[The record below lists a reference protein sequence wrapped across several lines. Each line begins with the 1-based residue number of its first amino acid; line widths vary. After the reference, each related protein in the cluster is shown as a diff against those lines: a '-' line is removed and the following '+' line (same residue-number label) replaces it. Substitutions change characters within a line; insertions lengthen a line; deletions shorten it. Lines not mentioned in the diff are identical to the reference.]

1 MDVRFLKS
9 LLAVIDKGSIA
20 DAARLENLTSSAVS
34 QRIQALE
41 RELGVTL
48 FSRIGNTAKPTESC
62 MRLVPRARKIVQE
75 IQALRTDLDPLGL
88 TGELRIGAISTA
100 LTGLIPQLLKKLM
113 TQAPDVKLSIVP
125 GTSASLYERLMAEE
139 LDAVIVVNPPFDT
152 PKMMKKITLYAE
164 PLVFIKPK
172 SLSLPIKQ
180 AIQAGPYIQY
190 DPNSWGGRLAI
201 EYLHDQHIAVEPL
214 CDLDG
219 LEAIAVLV
227 SEDVG
232 VSLIPYWK
240 GLEKIANNIAINHVD
255 IRKYQREVVLL
266 YPVQTVNTSLINF
279 LVNLLQSESG

>member
-20 DAARLENLTSSAVS
+20 DAARHENLTSSAVS

-75 IQALRTDLDPLGL
+75 IQALKTDLDPVGL

-100 LTGLIPQLLKKLM
+100 LTGLIPQLMKKLM

-125 GTSASLYERLMAEE
+125 GTSASLYERLIAEE
-139 LDAVIVVNPPFDT
+139 LDAIVVVDPPFDT
-152 PKMMKKITLYAE
+152 PKMMKKITLYVE
-164 PLVFIKPK
+164 PLVFIKSK
-172 SLSLPIKQ
+172 SVSLPIAE
-180 AIQAGPYIQY
+180 AIQSKPYIQY
-190 DPNSWGGRLAI
+190 DPHSWGGRLAT
-201 EYLHDQHIAVEPL
+201 EYLHDQQITVDPL

-219 LEAIAVLV
+219 LEAIAILV
-227 SEDVG
+227 SEGVG
-232 VSLIPYWK
+232 VSLIPYWQ
-240 GLEKIANNIAINHVD
+240 GLEKIANDIVISNVD
-255 IRKYQREVVLL
+255 VKKYQREITLL
-266 YPVQTVNTSLINF
+266 HPVQTINSRLISFLVGLIN
-279 LVNLLQSESG
+279 EE